1 MNMSDITSDSPR
13 LNSVMVAYNRGDL
26 IKDYKGRNGII
37 LNGNTLDER
46 FVDVYIFGFGHKVM
60 HDTRIELLSV
70 KDKDSSI

>member
-1 MNMSDITSDSPR
+1 MSDITSNSPR
-13 LNSVMVAYNRGDL
+13 LNRAMVPYNRGDL
-26 IKDYKGRNGII
+26 IKDYKGRKGII

-60 HDTRIELLSV
+60 HDTRIELLSA

>member
-1 MNMSDITSDSPR
+1 MSDITSNAR
-13 LNSVMVAYNRGDL
+13 WNSVMVVYNRGDL
-26 IKDYKGRNGII
+26 IKDYKGRKGII
-37 LNGNTLDER
+37 VNGNTLDER

>member
-13 LNSVMVAYNRGDL
+13 LNRAMVAYNRGDL

-60 HDTRIELLSV
+60 HDTRIELLSA

>member
-1 MNMSDITSDSPR
+1 MNMSDITSNSPR
-13 LNSVMVAYNRGDL
+13 LNRAMVPYNRGDL

>member
-1 MNMSDITSDSPR
+1 MSDITSNSPR
-13 LNSVMVAYNRGDL
+13 LNRPMVMYNRGDL
-26 IKDYKGRNGII
+26 IKDYKGRKGII
-37 LNGNTLDER
+37 ITGNTLDER